1 MLLLCWATRDFV
13 GEGGV
18 IRNRK
23 QKETAGYLF
32 YTEDSWY
39 RALLYHCSHSLLLI
53 CWLTFLVQGSMQA
66 CRSSRYGQSSF
77 FSLTDS
83 WLGAYSTK
91 AQMAST
97 FLTDHLHYRYL
108 EFGDGETQTALSI
121 VVDFGS
127 PLQVP
132 IFPCSPP
139 LTSYP
144 FFLPDHLIL
153 WFWVVSKWL
162 CFCAQTWLNQA
173 DKFGPYLIF

>member
-1 MLLLCWATRDFV
+1 M
-13 GEGGV
+13 
-18 IRNRK
+18 RNRK

-153 WFWVVSKWL
+153 WF
-162 CFCAQTWLNQA
+162 
-173 DKFGPYLIF
+173 